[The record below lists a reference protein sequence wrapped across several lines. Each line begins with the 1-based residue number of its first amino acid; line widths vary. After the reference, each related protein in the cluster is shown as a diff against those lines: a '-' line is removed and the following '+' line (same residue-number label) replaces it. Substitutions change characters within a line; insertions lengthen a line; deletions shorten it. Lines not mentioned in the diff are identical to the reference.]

1 MFSASRAAPVN
12 NIVILEQQR
21 PLFGNRTTI
30 YNISIDAPRW
40 FNSECKHYNSY
51 GISQC
56 VLPAIQFLH
65 SPRQTVKPPCRAMSS
80 AAHMHRDLLG
90 KQQILHLLVVLVCGS
105 QKLSSWA
112 LSMPHS
118 IGKYF
123 DLHSSLYPEQPPPGS
138 TLTRDSHDWVAVY
151 G

>member
-56 VLPAIQFLH
+56 ALPAIQFLH

-90 KQQILHLLVVLVCGS
+90 KQQILHLLVV
-105 QKLSSWA
+105 A
-112 LSMPHS
+112 LFLGTINATQHWQIFWFAFITISR
-118 IGKYF
+118 
-123 DLHSSLYPEQPPPGS
+123 PEQPPPGS